1 MVDNAEYAD
10 MHDRAAE
17 AEKQGWTNAAQGL
30 KELGDQM
37 EHLQRVGRSKLL
49 LLEHTRP
56 GYHSINKNL
65 LNKDWVSAVKD
76 QLAEKAGLSQ
86 ILSGS
91 RNSIIETFL
100 NNSEL
105 ANITKDLALEPKSNQ
120 PEKAL
125 DLQEP
130 VIEAP
135 QNSAPTI

>member
-1 MVDNAEYAD
+1 MTGLLKLK
-10 MHDRAAE
+10 
-17 AEKQGWTNAAQGL
+17 KQGWTNAAQGL

-37 EHLQRVGRSKLL
+37 KHLQLVNRSKL

-56 GYHSINKNL
+56 GYHHINKNL
-65 LNKDWVSAVKD
+65 LNKDWVNAVKD
-76 QLAEKAGLSQ
+76 QLGEKAGLSQ

-125 DLQEP
+125 DLQAP